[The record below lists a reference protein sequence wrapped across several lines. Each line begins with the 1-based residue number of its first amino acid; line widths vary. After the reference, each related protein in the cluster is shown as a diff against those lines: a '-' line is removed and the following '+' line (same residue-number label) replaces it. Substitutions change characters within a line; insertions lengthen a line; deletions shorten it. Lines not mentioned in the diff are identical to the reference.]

1 MKPTL
6 LLILDGWGVA
16 AAGPGNAVS
25 LASMPNINALVA
37 KYPGALLHCS
47 GRNVGLPQG
56 FMGNS
61 EVGHMNIGA
70 GRIVYQDMTR
80 IDLAIEH
87 DELQNNLALQS
98 LLDKTVK
105 SKGRLHFMGL
115 LSDGGV
121 HSHIDHLF
129 ALLKI
134 CKSKGVPA
142 IVHAFM
148 DGRDTSPTSG
158 VGYVQKLLDYMQ
170 EIGWGALGSVCGR
183 YYAMD
188 RDKRWDRV
196 KIAWDALVHGNT
208 HKAGAPAT
216 GDNLPK
222 TPVQYLDACYQAGE
236 TDEFVKP
243 YLFVEPAKAQTGHGP
258 QIQDGDSIFFFN
270 FRADRA
276 RELTRAF
283 IQPDF
288 SEFDRLDPANQLSGA
303 EQVTGVTGGQ
313 TLKLAAFVSMTRYE
327 EDFDIP
333 VVFER
338 DSLKNGLGEIISNF
352 GWEQLRIA
360 ETEKYAH
367 VTYFF
372 NGGREDPF
380 LGEQRHMIA
389 SPKEV
394 ATYDL
399 KPEMSAFA
407 VTDLLIDEWNS
418 GRFNF
423 VVCNLANLDMVG
435 HSGNIPATIKACEA
449 VDACVGRI
457 VEAVLASG
465 GRIFLTADHGNA
477 EQLLDAK
484 GEAMTAHTLNQVRFV
499 LIEDNSPYTL
509 KTEGKLGDIAPTILS
524 AWGKVAPAEMTGN
537 NLLQEK
543 K

>member
-16 AAGPGNAVS
+16 PAGPGNAVS
-25 LASMPNINALVA
+25 LANMPNINALVA
-37 KYPGALLHCS
+37 KYPSALLNCS
-47 GRNVGLPQG
+47 GRAVGLPQG

-80 IDLAIEH
+80 IDLAIEQN
-87 DELQNNLALQS
+87 ELQNNPAIQT
-98 LLDKTVK
+98 LLDKTAK
-105 SKGRLHFMGL
+105 TKGRLHFMGL

-134 CKSKGVPA
+134 CKSRGVPA

-158 VGYVQKLLDYMQ
+158 AGYVQKLLDFMQ

-196 KIAWDALVHGNT
+196 KIAWDALVHGQAT
-208 HKAGAPAT
+208 DSSLPASKAE
-216 GDNLPK
+216 N
-222 TPVQYLDACYQAGE
+222 PVQYLQACYQAQE

-243 YLFVEPAKAQTGHGP
+243 HLFAQLKAQTGQAP
-258 QIQDGDSIFFFN
+258 QIGDGDSIFFFN

-288 SEFDRLDPANQLSGA
+288 AEFDR
-303 EQVTGVTGGQ
+303 GQ
-313 TLKLAAFVSMTRYE
+313 TPKLAAFVSMTRYE
-327 EDFDIP
+327 EDFEIP
-333 VVFER
+333 VAFER
-338 DSLKNGLGEIISNF
+338 DSLKNGLGELISNF

-372 NGGREDPF
+372 NGGREDSFP
-380 LGEQRHMIA
+380 GEERRMIA

-399 KPEMSAFA
+399 KPEMSAFL

-435 HSGNIPATIKACEA
+435 HSGNISATIKACEA

-457 VEAVLASG
+457 VQAVLGSG
-465 GRIFLTADHGNA
+465 GRVFLTADHGNA
-477 EQLLDAK
+477 EQLLDATGK
-484 GEAMTAHTLNQVRFV
+484 PMTAHTLNQVRFV

-509 KTEGKLGDIAPTILS
+509 KAEGKLGDIAPTILS
-524 AWGKVAPAEMTGN
+524 AWAKAAPSEMTGD

>member
-16 AAGPGNAVS
+16 KACPGNAVS
-25 LASMPNINALVA
+25 LAKMPNTNELVA
-37 KYPGALLHCS
+37 KYPGALLNCS
-47 GRNVGLPQG
+47 GRAVGLPQG

-80 IDLAIEH
+80 IDLAIEQN
-87 DELQNNLALQS
+87 ELQNNPALQG
-98 LLDKTVK
+98 LLDKTAN
-105 SKGRLHFMGL
+105 SKGRVHFMGL

-121 HSHIDHLF
+121 HSHMDHLF

-134 CKSKGVPA
+134 CKTRGVPA
-142 IVHAFM
+142 LVHAFM

-158 VGYVQKLLDYMQ
+158 AGYVQKLLDYMQ
-170 EIGWGALGSVCGR
+170 EIAWGTLGSVCGR

-196 KIAWDALVHGNT
+196 KIAWDALVHGQT
-208 HKAGAPAT
+208 P
-216 GDNLPK
+216 NLSVS
-222 TPVQYLDACYQAGE
+222 TNQAENPVQYLQACYQAQE
-236 TDEFVKP
+236 TDEFIKP
-243 YLFVEPAKAQTGHGP
+243 HLFASQAKTQTGQGP
-258 QIQDGDSIFFFN
+258 QVQDGDSIFFFN

-276 RELTRAF
+276 RELTSAF

-288 SEFDRLDPANQLSGA
+288 TEFDR
-303 EQVTGVTGGQ
+303 GQ
-313 TLKLAAFVSMTRYE
+313 APKLAAFVSMTRYE
-327 EDFDIP
+327 EDFEVP
-333 VVFER
+333 VAFER
-338 DSLKNGLGEIISNF
+338 DSLKNGMGELVSNF

-380 LGEQRHMIA
+380 PGEQRHMIA

-457 VEAVLASG
+457 AQAVLASG
-465 GRIFLTADHGNA
+465 GRMFLTADHGNA
-477 EQLLDAK
+477 EQLLDEK
-484 GEAMTAHTLNQVRFV
+484 GQPMTAHTLNQVHFILV
-499 LIEDNSPYTL
+499 ENDSPYTL
-509 KTEGKLGDIAPTILS
+509 KAQGKLGDIAPTILS
-524 AWGKVAPAEMTGN
+524 AWGMAIPSEMTGD